1 MRNNSDGA
9 AVVFSGVSKSY
20 GAVRAVD
27 DLTLTIPRGETVAM
41 LGPNGAG
48 KSTSINMMLGL
59 FPPDAGTIE
68 VFGST
73 PAAAGTAGRVGAML
87 QESQLV
93 PRVKVAEL
101 LNFVRGLYRDPMSLD
116 EVLRIGNLD
125 DLAGRRLEKLSGGQS
140 QRVRFAVAIAGQPDL
155 LVLDEPTAAMD
166 VESRREFWASMR
178 AYARKGRTILF
189 STHYLEEADDS
200 ADRVVVIAGGRLVA
214 DGSPTE
220 IKKTVAGR
228 TVSIDL
234 AGGPTTGLEL
244 LPGVVGVEIRAD
256 RAFLTSTDSDA
267 TVLALAGRGL
277 VRELEVASARLEDAF
292 LALTETVEREAV

>member
-1 MRNNSDGA
+1 MRSNPDGP
-9 AVVFSGVSKSY
+9 AVIFSGVSKSY

-59 FPPDAGTIE
+59 FPADAGTIE
-68 VFGST
+68 VFGSS

-101 LNFVRGLYRDPMSLD
+101 LNFVRGLYREPMPLD
-116 EVLRIGNLD
+116 EVLAIANLD

-155 LVLDEPTAAMD
+155 LVLDEPTEGLDGA
-166 VESRREFWASMR
+166 
-178 AYARKGRTILF
+178 GR
-189 STHYLEEADDS
+189 
-200 ADRVVVIAGGRLVA
+200 RLVG
-214 DGSPTE
+214 DLITE
-220 IKKTVAGR
+220 YRHLGR
-228 TVSIDL
+228 
-234 AGGPTTGLEL
+234 A
-244 LPGVVGVEIRAD
+244 VVLISHVLTDAERLCD
-256 RAFLTSTDSDA
+256 RIA
-267 TVLALAGRGL
+267 VLAEGRAVFDGPLADLIRDPATGA
-277 VRELEVASARLEDAF
+277 VRPLEQSMGDLFRRPAA
-292 LALTETVEREAV
+292 